1 MTQNL
6 PPDPDNMNDSRA
18 EWAGATLSTFMRET
32 GTDQEDALVDL
43 LADLLHWADRN
54 RHDFDLALERAREH
68 YEAETAGE
76 RFP

>member
-1 MTQNL
+1 MTRKL
-6 PPDPDNMNDSRA
+6 PPDPDAMNDSRA
-18 EWAGATLSTFMRET
+18 EWAEAALSAFMRET

-54 RHDFDLALERAREH
+54 SHNFNAALERAREH

-76 RFP
+76 RSP

>member
-6 PPDPDNMNDSRA
+6 PPDLDNMNDSRS
-18 EWAGATLSTFMRET
+18 EWAGAALSAFMRES

-43 LADLLHWADRN
+43 LADLLHWTDRN
-54 RHDFDLALERAREH
+54 SQDFDAALERARGH